1 MKNKGLIF
9 SIIALAWPTIL
20 EQAMQS
26 AVSYVDYAMVGKVGT
41 EAIAAVGVTSTV
53 TWLVNSPLWALGTGF
68 LACVAINVGA
78 GEREKVRAN
87 SAQAV
92 SVSLIL
98 GLIMTVITVG
108 LSPFVPGWMN
118 AEETIAGT
126 AGMYFAIICAPM
138 VFRSLLAVIGGVMRG
153 AGDTRTPMIV
163 NVGVN
168 ITNVILNYFLIYEP
182 HEVNVF
188 GARFNVWGA
197 GLEVI
202 GAAIGTAVAFT
213 LGGAALTL
221 LLYRHKDVSPRG
233 LSLRPDMTVLKPCF
247 RIALPNVFQ
256 SLIVMTGQTL
266 FASMVN
272 SLGTVAVTAHSTAL
286 TAESAFYIPGYGM
299 KAAASALMGQAY
311 GAKDARRMKSLGRLF
326 LIIEILLMCITGTTL
341 FLAAGSIMK
350 LFSNDAKVIEL
361 GTTVLKMVA
370 VSEPVYGVAIILEG
384 MFFGVG
390 DTLYPSIYEA
400 ACMWGVR
407 IIGTFVTVKLMGMDL
422 PAAWGCMIA
431 HNTALAMCMIYRYTR
446 GRWNPLNAPKSA
458 KSARTV

>member
-1 MKNKGLIF
+1 MKNKKLIF
-9 SIIALAWPTIL
+9 AIIALAWPTIL

-26 AVSYVDYAMVGKVGT
+26 AVQYVDYAMVGKVGT

-53 TWLVNSPLWALGTGF
+53 TWLVNSPLWALGTAF
-68 LACVAINVGA
+68 LACVAISVGA
-78 GEREKVRAN
+78 GERDKVRAYA
-87 SAQAV
+87 SQAV

-98 GLIMTVITVG
+98 GAVMTVITVG
-108 LSPFVPGWMN
+108 LSPFVPVWMN
-118 AEETIAGT
+118 AESDIAPK
-126 AGMYFAIICAPM
+126 AAVYFGIVCAPM
-138 VFRSLLAVIGGVMRG
+138 VLRALLYVLGGVMRG

-168 ITNVILNYFLIYEP
+168 LLNVILNYLLIYDTHKVGGITVP
-182 HEVNVF
+182 
-188 GARFNVWGA
+188 GA
-197 GLEVI
+197 GLGVT
-202 GAAIGTAVAFT
+202 GAAIATAASFAF
-213 LGGAALTL
+213 GGLAMTV
-221 LLYRHKDVSPRG
+221 LLYRHKAASPRG
-233 LSLRPDMTVLKPCF
+233 MSIKPDMKILRPCF

-256 SLIVMTGQTL
+256 SLIVMSGQTL

-311 GAKDARRMKSLGRLF
+311 GAKDAQRMKSLGRLF
-326 LIIEILLMCITGTTL
+326 LIIEIMLMCLTGSTL
-341 FLAAGSIMK
+341 FIAAERIMRI
-350 LFSNDAKVIEL
+350 FSSDARVIEL
-361 GTTVLKMVA
+361 GTTVLRMVA

-400 ACMWGVR
+400 CCMWGVR
-407 IIGTFVTVKLMGMDL
+407 IAGTFVTVKLLKMGL

-431 HNTALAMCMIYRYTR
+431 HNSALAVCMMIHYVR
-446 GRWNPLNAPKSA
+446 GRWNPLNAGTMRPTGA
-458 KSARTV
+458 GR